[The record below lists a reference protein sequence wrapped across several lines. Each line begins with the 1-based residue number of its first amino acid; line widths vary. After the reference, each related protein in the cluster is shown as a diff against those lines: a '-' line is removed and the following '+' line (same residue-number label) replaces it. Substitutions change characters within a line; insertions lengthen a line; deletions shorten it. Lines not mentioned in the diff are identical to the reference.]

1 MAPVTGL
8 GLLAQWRSKFDLP
21 VIYLYHSLYTTPFQT
36 SDVNLLQS
44 NSFSIICRQIAY
56 REWTAEMQII
66 ADAIE
71 KELVKRFSADTGVI
85 VTINLNELEV
95 ISFYDGKKITF
106 HRDQTY
112 TKEGK
117 FCSNNCQKQHTC
129 TCIFVLGDERVLEF
143 QLFLGKKKS
152 EVNHPEAQKMIRLT
166 NGALFFLHPE
176 DEEDSLRQIFKMK
189 ERTHFKH
196 RNNGVKGKGNL
207 LSIGL
212 VFRTCVQTRTVYKG
226 TGQLVVN
233 PGSKPTETALKCMN
247 KLKDYEKWRFKDPID
262 EGLKNKYLSMKERHH
277 KGE

>member
-1 MAPVTGL
+1 
-8 GLLAQWRSKFDLP
+8 
-21 VIYLYHSLYTTPFQT
+21 
-36 SDVNLLQS
+36 
-44 NSFSIICRQIAY
+44 
-56 REWTAEMQII
+56 MQII

-71 KELVKRFSADTGVI
+71 KEIVKRFSTDKGVI
-85 VTINLNELEV
+85 VTSHLNELEV

-112 TKEGK
+112 TADGK

-176 DEEDSLRQIFKMK
+176 DEEDSLRKIFKMK

-207 LSIGL
+207 LSTGL
-212 VFRTCVQTRTVYKG
+212 VFRTCVQTRTVYKD

-233 PGSKPTETALKCMN
+233 SSSKPTETVLKCMN
-247 KLKDYEKWRFKDPID
+247 KLEEYEKWTFKDPID
-262 EGLKNKYLSMKERHH
+262 ECLKKKYLSMKERHH
-277 KGE
+277 KGD